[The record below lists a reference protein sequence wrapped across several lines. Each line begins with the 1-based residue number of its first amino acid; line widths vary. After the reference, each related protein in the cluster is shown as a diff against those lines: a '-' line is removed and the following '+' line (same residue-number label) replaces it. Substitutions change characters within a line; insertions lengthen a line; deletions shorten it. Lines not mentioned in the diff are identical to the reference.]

1 MTFFYHI
8 LQNIREGKLHRIA
21 IAFLLLFSSVYIVK
35 AIEYENPVVKN
46 FSKTDYNA
54 DNQNWSV
61 AEDNEGNIYFANN
74 KGLLEFDGISWKL
87 YPSPNGNIIRCV
99 AIDNKNRIYTSG
111 YRELGYWERNKS
123 GALAYVSLTPLAEK
137 YFIPN
142 IEFWSI
148 IPVGNKV
155 YFHSFM
161 QILVWEGE
169 KIIPIKLPSFSNS
182 MFLID
187 EKIIIDLSDGLYT
200 IENNQLKPYI
210 IGSFFNR
217 KQIRFLFREENKKLI
232 IGTAS
237 EGIYVYDGLT
247 FTVLNPEWND
257 YFIKNKVN
265 RGSRSANGNLVI
277 GTILDGIIAFD
288 NTGKM
293 LFRLNT
299 QNGLQNNTVLGITI
313 DRNQNIWQA
322 LDRGIDFVTF
332 RGKSSYTVHQVRDVG
347 AAYTAAI
354 LNKTLYLGT
363 NQGLYYKK
371 KDDPDDKFVL
381 MPQSQG
387 QVWNCRILNGK
398 LFVGHNNGT
407 FVVNGAGLKKI
418 SEVNGAFAITP
429 DTKMPGFLLQ
439 STYSDIV
446 AIDFTGGEPHW
457 ERNLK
462 NFNELIQY
470 IEVDSRGNIWAG
482 HMHRGIYQLK
492 LSDNRDE
499 VVKSVYYG
507 ENSPFGKDHGIHPF
521 KIEDRMVFSTGEK
534 LFTYD
539 ELKDSIVEY
548 NDLNKQLGHYA
559 LSHRIFAAPNHHYW
573 FVTNESI
580 ALFRIKDNVSEIIKV
595 YPTTLFSNQ
604 MIENFENII
613 PLSEN
618 EAILCLENG
627 YAILN
632 ASQPEGESLIKDKS
646 LVLREFIT
654 ADRRGNTNTLLSNQS
669 TYTLGFNR
677 NNAQLKFSFPL
688 FTSDK
693 ITFKAYLEG
702 IDPAW
707 RAPVS
712 TPVFRFERL
721 PEGNYTL
728 RVKATD
734 SWGNESKTNE
744 INLVILPP
752 WYLSIWAKIGYLLT
766 VLFLLFLFRHIII
779 NQTQRYERL
788 KREGEEK
795 ELIRLRNEKLQDEI
809 SFKSQELANSTMS
822 IIKKN
827 EFLLELKAILKKQK
841 SQLEM
846 RFPDKYYLHLVKK
859 IDDNISSHDDWK
871 TFETNFEKAHE
882 EFIKRLKTAY
892 PRLTPGDLRLCAYLR
907 MNLSSKEIAPL
918 LGISTRGVENHR
930 YRLRKKMDLDVDA
943 NLNEIMMNLN

>member
-1 MTFFYHI
+1 MTFFYQI
-8 LQNIREGKLHRIA
+8 LQNIWEGKFRHFTF
-21 IAFLLLFSSVYIVK
+21 AFLLLLYSVYIVR
-35 AIEYENPVVKN
+35 AVEYENPVVKN

-161 QILVWEGE
+161 QILVWEDD

-200 IENNQLKPYI
+200 IDNNQLKPYI

-217 KQIRFLFREENKKLI
+217 KQIRFLFRDENKNLI
-232 IGTAS
+232 VGTAS
-237 EGIYVYDGLT
+237 EGIYVYDGLN
-247 FTVLNPEWND
+247 FNILNPDWND

-347 AAYTAAI
+347 AVYTAAI
-354 LNKTLYLGT
+354 LNNTLYLGT

-387 QVWNCRILNGK
+387 QVWNCKILNGK

-446 AIDFTGGEPHW
+446 AIDFTGSEPHW

-482 HMHRGIYQLK
+482 HMHRGIYRLK

-548 NDLNKQLGHYA
+548 NDLNKQLGHFA

-580 ALFRIKDNVSEIIKV
+580 ALFRIKDNVAEIIKV

-604 MIENFENII
+604 LIENFENII

-618 EAILCLENG
+618 EGILCLENG

-707 RAPVS
+707 RTPVS
-712 TPVFRFERL
+712 LPLFKFERL
-721 PEGNYTL
+721 PEGNYLL